1 MGLLSKIFKMDKETE
16 HEVKEVLKFVSAIV
30 LIVAAGKAGVEFGAL
45 PIAEDKEVSGCV
57 RCLVGAVTRES
68 SITGC

>member
-45 PIAEDKEVSGCV
+45 PFDED
-57 RCLVGAVTRES
+57 RE
-68 SITGC
+68 G